1 MKNLLLRY
9 KHKLNSGHSRSVK
22 ARKHILISF
31 LIKSVSIVIGF
42 VFVPLLL
49 HYLGAAEY
57 GIWLTL
63 SSIIAWV
70 SYFDIGLGN
79 GLRNR
84 FAESLAKGEPQ
95 MARIYVSTTYAGLS
109 LIFGAFFLIFLA
121 INPFLTWY
129 EILKAPMS
137 LEHELNILVIITV
150 GFFLL
155 RFTFKLI
162 SVIIVADQRPA
173 ISNIFDPL
181 SNVIALIAILI
192 LIQFAESSLLNLGIV
207 LGASPVLV
215 LVIATIY
222 FFRKDYKTYRP
233 KLKLVN
239 FKYFKDLTGLG
250 IKFFIIQIT
259 VVVIMSTNNLI
270 ITQIVGPEEVAS
282 YNITYKYFGLV
293 LMLFTIVTDTYWSAY
308 TEAFIKKDIAWI
320 RRVTGNLI
328 KGWFGILLVLLV
340 MLFVAKYF
348 YKIWVGDEVAI
359 SFQLSA
365 MTALFVAIYIW
376 YSIFIYFINGTGK
389 IKLQLHFS
397 VAVAILNIPVSIFF
411 ASTMGLGTAGVIL
424 GSCVTYL
431 PGAIIAPIQYRKI
444 ITGKDTGIWGK

>member
-1 MKNLLLRY
+1 MRNLLSNY
-9 KHKLNSGHSRSVK
+9 IKKFNSGHSRSVK
-22 ARKHILISF
+22 ARKHILVSF
-31 LIKSVSIVIGF
+31 FIKSVSIVIGF

-84 FAESLAKGEPQ
+84 FAESLAKGEHQ

-121 INPFLTWY
+121 INPFLNWY
-129 EILKAPMS
+129 EILKAPIS
-137 LEHELNILVIITV
+137 LENELNALVIVTV

-162 SVIIVADQRPA
+162 SIIIVADQRPA

-181 SNVIALIAILI
+181 SNVVSLIAILI
-192 LIQFAESSLLNLGIV
+192 LIQYAESSLLNLGIV
-207 LGASPVLV
+207 LGAAPVLV
-215 LVIATIY
+215 LGIATIY
-222 FFRKDYKTYRP
+222 FFRKDYKAYRP
-233 KLKLVN
+233 SFKLIN
-239 FKYFKDLTGLG
+239 FSYFKDLTGLG

-270 ITQIVGPEEVAS
+270 ITQVVGPEAVAS
-282 YNITYKYFGLV
+282 YNIAYKYFGLV
-293 LMLFTIVTDTYWSAY
+293 LMLFTIVTNTYWSAY
-308 TEAFIKKDIAWI
+308 TEAFIKKDFAWI
-320 RRVTGNLI
+320 RRVTGNLV
-328 KGWFGILLVLLV
+328 KGWFGILLVLVV
-340 MLFVAKYF
+340 MLFLAKYF
-348 YKIWVGDEVAI
+348 YKIWVGEEVVI
-359 SFQLSA
+359 TFQLSA
-365 MTALFVAIYIW
+365 ITALFVGIYIW

-389 IKLQLHFS
+389 IQLQLYVS
-397 VAVAILNIPVSIFF
+397 VGVAVLNIPVSIFF
-411 ASTMGLGTAGVIL
+411 ASTLGLGTAGVIL

-444 ITGKDTGIWGK
+444 VSGRDTGIWGR